1 MTEQNVSYTY
11 ELNGDKSVRIT
22 GYTGDAVL
30 LTVPAELDGRKV
42 ADIGMFAFHGCAN
55 LRHVILSEG
64 IVTVYVNAFYDCPA
78 LESVRLPDSLEN
90 SVNNSV
96 RACPSFKG
104 FQVSEHNTQF
114 HSRGGVLFNTEMGQL
129 CDYPAGLED
138 AEYRVPEGTAQIALG
153 AFAEHPHLRRVIL
166 PEGLTRIGD
175 AAFRD
180 CPALQEVVLPS
191 TLEQLGAQ
199 AFAGCGALERLQLP
213 AALGEIGQN
222 ALSSCWSL
230 GEIGPEGQGA
240 GFTVRDGVL
249 YDREMTALLRFP
261 VDGRVG
267 FAVPEGVT
275 RIAAG
280 AFSGCGD
287 LAEIRLPGSLRI
299 IEGSAF
305 SHCSMLDGIVIPE
318 GVEAVAPAAFL
329 GCTNLAQVT
338 VPDSVG
344 QVGSRAFWYC
354 FSLTA
359 LEVPAAAEVAP
370 DAFGG
375 DEDVLREIG
384 LDCVTELRRRS
395 RKQTV

>member
-11 ELNGDKSVRIT
+11 ELNGDGSVRIT

-30 LTVPAELDGRKV
+30 LTVPAELDGHKV
-42 ADIGMFAFHGCAN
+42 ADIGMFAFHGCAE
-55 LRHVILSEG
+55 LRHVVLSEG

-78 LESVRLPDSLEN
+78 LESVRLPDSIEN
-90 SVNNSV
+90 SVNSSV
-96 RACPSFKG
+96 RACPNFKG
-104 FQVSEHNTQF
+104 FQVSDHHPQF
-114 HSRGGVLFNTEMGQL
+114 TSKNGVLFNTELGQL
-129 CDYPAGLED
+129 CDYPAGLTD
-138 AEYRVPEGTAQIALG
+138 AGYTVPEGTRQIAMG
-153 AFAEHPHLRRVIL
+153 AFAEHPHLCSVIL

-180 CPALQEVVLPS
+180 CACLREVTLPG
-191 TLEQLGAQ
+191 TLTHMGAQ

-213 AALGEIGQN
+213 ASLTEIGQN

-230 GEIGPEGQGA
+230 GDIGPEGQGE
-240 GFTVRDGVL
+240 GFAVRDGVL
-249 YDREMTALLRFP
+249 YDRPMTALLRFP

-267 FAVPEGVT
+267 FAVPEGVE

-287 LAEIRLPGSLRI
+287 LSEIRLPQSLRV

-305 SHCSMLDGIVIPE
+305 SHCSMLGDITLPE
-318 GVEAVAPAAFL
+318 GVEAVAPATFL

-338 VPDSVG
+338 LPDSLRE
-344 QVGSRAFWYC
+344 VGSRAFWYC
-354 FSLTA
+354 FSLTE
-359 LEVPAAAEVAP
+359 LEVPTAAVVAE

-375 DEDVLREIG
+375 DADVLREIG
-384 LDCVTELRRRS
+384 LPCDTRLRRR
-395 RKQTV
+395 